1 MRLDRDEI
9 RAQLKEIPKDKCVAF
24 AVRSALRILP
34 LLAESK
40 KKNLIKKVRRQQ
52 NEAFWYWK
60 PEDRSKYLLSVLR
73 TYGFS
78 IGYVLT
84 KDASTDAD
92 VAARAAADADVAA
105 RAAADAAARASADVA
120 DVAARAAYA
129 AYTTYTAYTAVRAA
143 AAEVAVRAAA
153 ARADAAYA
161 IVKEIKQDLAR
172 LPELSSAEL
181 LALPLWSESVPK
193 DWLQLLEQ
201 FKQVAKELDAGFE
214 VWLDWYD
221 QRLQGRVVDTE
232 LLRHWNGVP
241 PEYLAQGPA
250 VVNAYL
256 KDLADKKAD
265 RPLNRVRAI
274 FIGYGE
280 AGKTSLIRVLNN
292 EPVVEGEGDM
302 TAGIE
307 ISDWPV
313 PDSDIK
319 AHFWDFGGQVMAHAT
334 HQFFL
339 RERCLYVLVLNA
351 RSEINSTEQAEYWL
365 EHVKSFG
372 KDAPVMIVGNK
383 ADKAG
388 LNLDMSYLKGKYPG
402 IVDYFPLSCTQARKE
417 RKDEFNRFHREFC
430 RHLQAVGTH
439 QMLFTPE
446 QFGVLEDLRAMSSQS
461 AFLKRG
467 DFTAL
472 CEKYH
477 IATDGPKNRNQL
489 LDLLDKLGVVIHFP
503 QLPCLDEYV
512 LNPRWLTHGVYTLMY
527 ERKAMLTEQ
536 DVIDI
541 LRSKPIKDES
551 GRELD
556 YPPEKCRF
564 IMDAMQEFKLCYP
577 LPSNRKTLVIPE
589 LLATDQPQDIPFE
602 KSGALVFE
610 FAFRGFMPRNIMPEL
625 IVNRHEEIV
634 EQIVWQR
641 GALLSSKQYRAEAL
655 VQVDYHERILSIWVQ
670 DRDAKDYLS
679 LLNDEVLKIIGRLNL
694 DYEERVELPVSA
706 CKDLQSGLFK
716 LEKADYRQL
725 LNSVRNGIYIFSGK
739 HNIYDLNK
747 VLGII
752 MPDSEIKNL
761 HIGTYVKGDSFAID
775 TIGDKKMTTINL
787 SVSNSTVHGS
797 IVAAETIENS
807 FNQLHESKAEPEVKQ
822 LLERLLTEIKD
833 LNAKVPASPVI
844 DSLSEEAATLVS
856 ESSREAPRKR
866 WYEASLSGVEEAAKS
881 LGEIA
886 TPILAI
892 AKELSPLLL
901 G

>member
-1 MRLDRDEI
+1 MLLNKDEI
-9 RAQLKEIPKDKCVAF
+9 EAQLKDVPRVKQVAF
-24 AVRSALRILP
+24 VVRSAMRVLP
-34 LLAESK
+34 LLAK
-40 KKNLIKKVRRQQ
+40 KALSEQEGE
-52 NEAFWYWK
+52 EAFWFWK
-60 PEDRSKYLLSVLR
+60 PEDRNQHLLAVLR
-73 TYGFS
+73 PYGYS
-78 IGYVLT
+78 VGYALSMSSAVEAT
-84 KDASTDAD
+84 PSD
-92 VAARAAADADVAA
+92 VAASAKAIYTAITAVGNYTYYSDIITYASGRGVGGAFADTN
-105 RAAADAAARASADVA
+105 
-120 DVAARAAYA
+120 AYA
-129 AYTTYTAYTAVRAA
+129 AYAYVAGID
-143 AAEVAVRAAA
+143 AAEGM
-153 ARADAAYA
+153 
-161 IVKEIKQDLAR
+161 IQEIKQDLVQ
-172 LPELSSAEL
+172 LSSSSAEEL
-181 LALPLWSESVPK
+181 LSQPLWSASTPPK
-193 DWLQLLEQ
+193 DWQQLLSQ
-201 FKQVAKELDAGFE
+201 FKEDAMSLNVGFE
-214 VWLDWYD
+214 IWLDWYED
-221 QRLQGRVVDTE
+221 RLQGKPIDVE
-232 LLRHWNGVP
+232 LLEKWNTIPAEKVGQGVI
-241 PEYLAQGPA
+241 AI
-250 VVNAYL
+250 NTYL
-256 KDLADKKAD
+256 KDLTDKKAD
-265 RPLNRVRAI
+265 RPLNQVRAI

-292 EPVVEGEGDM
+292 EPVVEGKGDM

-313 PDSDIK
+313 PGSDIK

-351 RSEINSTEQAEYWL
+351 RSEIDSTEQAEYWL

-388 LNLDMSYLKGKYPG
+388 LNLDMSYLKGKYPS
-402 IVDYFPLSCTQARKE
+402 IVDYFPLSCTQALTE

-461 AFLKRG
+461 AFLKHG

-503 QLPCLDEYV
+503 QLPRLDEYV

-527 ERKAMLTEQ
+527 ERRATLTEQ
-536 DVIDI
+536 DVIAI
-541 LRSKPIKDES
+541 LRSKPINDES
-551 GRELD
+551 GREFD
-556 YPPEKCRF
+556 YPPDKCGF

-625 IVNRHEEIV
+625 IVNCHEEIV
-634 EQIVWQR
+634 KQIVWQR
-641 GALLSSKQYRAEAL
+641 GVLLSSKQYQAEAL

-670 DRDAKDYLS
+670 GRDAKDYLS
-679 LLNDEVLKIIGRLNL
+679 LLNNDVLKIIGRLNL
-694 DYEERVELPVSA
+694 DYEERVELPISA
-706 CKDLQSGLFK
+706 CKELRTGFYTP
-716 LEKADYRQL
+716 EKADYRQL
-725 LNSVRNGIYIFSGK
+725 LNSVRYGIYIFSGK

-775 TIGDKKMTTINL
+775 TIGDKEMTTIHQN
-787 SVSNSTVHGS
+787 VSNSTVYGS
-797 IVAAETIENS
+797 IVAAKTIENS

-822 LLERLLTEIKD
+822 LLERLLTEIKG

-881 LGEIA
+881 LGAIA
-886 TPILAI
+886 EPVLAI
-892 AKELSPLLL
+892 VEKLGPLLL

>member
-1 MRLDRDEI
+1 MLLDKDEI
-9 RAQLKEIPKDKCVAF
+9 EAQLKDAPRVKQMAF
-24 AVRSALRILP
+24 AVRSAMRVLP
-34 LLAESK
+34 LLAK
-40 KKNLIKKVRRQQ
+40 KALSRQEEG
-52 NEAFWYWK
+52 EAFWFWA
-60 PEDRSKYLLSVLR
+60 PEDRNQHLLAVLR
-73 TYGFS
+73 PYGHSVSYALSMSSATEAFPS
-78 IGYVLT
+78 
-84 KDASTDAD
+84 D
-92 VAARAAADADVAA
+92 VAASAKAVYSAITGVGDYTYYSDIITYASGRGVGYAFADTN
-105 RAAADAAARASADVA
+105 
-120 DVAARAAYA
+120 AYA
-129 AYTTYTAYTAVRAA
+129 AYAYVAGTD
-143 AAEVAVRAAA
+143 AAEGM
-153 ARADAAYA
+153 
-161 IVKEIKQDLAR
+161 IHEIKQDLVQ
-172 LPELSSAEL
+172 LSKFSAEEL
-181 LALPLWSESVPK
+181 LSQPLWSVSTPPK
-193 DWLQLLEQ
+193 DWQQLLSQ
-201 FKQVAKELDAGFE
+201 FNKDAKSLNTGFE
-214 VWLDWYD
+214 VWLDWYED
-221 QRLQGRVVDTE
+221 RLQGKPIDVE
-232 LLRHWNGVP
+232 LLEKWNTIPAEKV
-241 PEYLAQGPA
+241 AQGVIA
-250 VVNAYL
+250 INAYL
-256 KDLADKKAD
+256 KDLVDKKAD
-265 RPLNRVRAI
+265 RSLNRVRAI

-292 EPVVEGEGDM
+292 EPVVEGKGDM

-313 PDSDIK
+313 PGSDIK

-351 RSEINSTEQAEYWL
+351 RSEIDSTEQAEYWL

-372 KDAPVMIVGNK
+372 KDARVMIVGNK

-388 LNLDMSYLKGKYPG
+388 LNLDMSYLKSKYPS
-402 IVDYFPLSCTQARKE
+402 IVDYFPLSCTQAHTKF
-417 RKDEFNRFHREFC
+417 KAEFDRFYRDFC
-430 RHLQAVGTH
+430 QHLQAAGTH
-439 QMLFTPE
+439 QILFTPE
-446 QFGVLEDLRAMSSQS
+446 QFGVLEDLRVMSSQS

-477 IATDGPKNRNQL
+477 IATDGPKNRDQL

-503 QLPCLDEYV
+503 QLPCLDDYV

-536 DVIDI
+536 DVIAI
-541 LRSKPIKDES
+541 LRSKPINDEG

-577 LPSNRKTLVIPE
+577 LPSNRKTLAIPE

-625 IVNRHEEIV
+625 IVNRHEEII

-641 GALLSSKQYRAEAL
+641 GVLLRSKQYQAEAL

-694 DYEERVELPVSA
+694 DYEERVELPISA
-706 CKDLQSGLFK
+706 CKDLQTGLYK
-716 LEKADYRQL
+716 PEKVDYRQL

-752 MPDSEIKNL
+752 MPDSEIKSL
-761 HIGTYVKGDSFAID
+761 HNGTIFNINVNGGNFAGQSMAIHA
-775 TIGDKKMTTINL
+775 IGDKKVTNINQNI
-787 SVSNSTVHGS
+787 SNSTVHGS
-797 IVAAETIENS
+797 IVAAEKIENS
-807 FNQLHESKAEPEVKQ
+807 FNQLHKSKAEPEVKQ

-866 WYEASLSGVEEAAKS
+866 WYEASLSGIEEAAKS
-881 LGEIA
+881 LG
-886 TPILAI
+886 AI
-892 AKELSPLLL
+892 AKPVLAVVKELSPLLL
-901 G
+901 S